1 MSNLRSLVAEAIGTA
16 LLVFLA
22 VGAAVMA
29 VAAKVGITG
38 TSPGTTVT
46 AAALAGGLVLLG
58 ILVSV
63 GPMSRTH
70 MSPAVT
76 LALLRRRR
84 MPVESAADAWIGQLL
99 GAVAAGAGLFWFI
112 PWLTQLD
119 GTSAR
124 SVTAQASRTLVFQD
138 VAIAAFLSVILLA
151 APLIGVGIAALIAR
165 PRRLVVNDA
174 GPRSTERAAAAVATA
189 TVAEPSLPDNTV
201 TPVHILAADGTPSP
215 PPFAPAPWPAPRT
228 PLPVPEPEPEA
239 VIEPTPVVLV
249 PEPVELVP
257 EPVIEPTPVV
267 VEPVVSAP
275 EPVVEPVV
283 VAPEPVV
290 EPVIAPTPA
299 VVPVPVVRTPEPE
312 PVIAPEPEPV
322 IEAERTL
329 EPAATMASASAS
341 AEPVDASSG
350 RSPLAFTPTEP
361 TRARAPQSRSTPPVT
376 RVASP
381 FPAAEAP
388 AARRRADPDAAR
400 VFAVRRDVPPPRGS
414 VVPAPTSSDGG
425 SGDEPAV
432 PRRRPAA
439 HDAPRREVPEAPEP
453 SRPKRKEPKRDAPK
467 KDARKKD
474 SKKDNAKKKDRKK
487 DKDRRK
493 HKDSAPSSRRPKPG
507 KPKHRTK
514 DRPAKSS
521 SSRVTVHVTVTDRE
535 VRGTTKHR

>member
-29 VAAKVGITG
+29 VAAKVGIVG

-46 AAALAGGLVLLG
+46 AAAMAGGLVLLG
-58 ILVSV
+58 IVVSV

-119 GTSAR
+119 GASAR
-124 SVTAQASRTLVFQD
+124 SVTVQASRTLVFQD

-165 PRRLVVNDA
+165 PRRLVVKDGA
-174 GPRSTERAAAAVATA
+174 SRSTERAAAPVATA

-215 PPFAPAPWPAPRT
+215 PPFAPAPWPAPRAT
-228 PLPVPEPEPEA
+228 LPVPEPEPEA
-239 VIEPTPVVLV
+239 SLEPVPVVDAEPVIEPAPVVLV
-249 PEPVELVP
+249 PEPVASEPVEPVALVPEPVASEPVPMVEVEPVIEPVPAVVPVPAVLTPLP
-257 EPVIEPTPVV
+257 EPVIEP
-267 VEPVVSAP
+267 EP
-275 EPVVEPVV
+275 EPVV
-283 VAPEPVV
+283 
-290 EPVIAPTPA
+290 
-299 VVPVPVVRTPEPE
+299 
-312 PVIAPEPEPV
+312 
-322 IEAERTL
+322 EAERTL
-329 EPAATMASASAS
+329 EPAATMATASSS

-381 FPAAEAP
+381 FQAAEAP
-388 AARRRADPDAAR
+388 AGRRRADPDAAR

-414 VVPAPTSSDGG
+414 VVPAAHSSDGG
-425 SGDEPAV
+425 PGDEQTRSRSARSDEPT
-432 PRRRPAA
+432 A
-439 HDAPRREVPEAPEP
+439 HDAPRREGPQAPEP
-453 SRPKRKEPKRDAPK
+453 SRPKRKDPKKDPK
-467 KDARKKD
+467 KDARKKH
-474 SKKDNAKKKDRKK
+474 SKKDAAKKKDK
-487 DKDRRK
+487 D
-493 HKDSAPSSRRPKPG
+493 
-507 KPKHRTK
+507 RTK

-535 VRGTTKHR
+535 VRRTTKRR

>member
-283 VAPEPVV
+283 SAPEPVV
-290 EPVIAPTPA
+290 EPVIEATPA
-299 VVPVPVVRTPEPE
+299 VVPVPLS
-312 PVIAPEPEPV
+312 APELSPSSSRGEPV

-329 EPAATMASASAS
+329 EPR
-341 AEPVDASSG
+341 PRGVGVRVG
-350 RSPLAFTPTEP
+350 R
-361 TRARAPQSRSTPPVT
+361 
-376 RVASP
+376 
-381 FPAAEAP
+381 
-388 AARRRADPDAAR
+388 ARRRVVGPVASGLHSDRAHPRTCAPVPLDAAGDAGGESLPR
-400 VFAVRRDVPPPRGS
+400 SRGPGRPTTGRSRRGPRVRR
-414 VVPAPTSSDGG
+414 
-425 SGDEPAV
+425 
-432 PRRRPAA
+432 
-439 HDAPRREVPEAPEP
+439 APRRAAAPGI
-453 SRPKRKEPKRDAPK
+453 
-467 KDARKKD
+467 
-474 SKKDNAKKKDRKK
+474 
-487 DKDRRK
+487 
-493 HKDSAPSSRRPKPG
+493 RRPC
-507 KPKHRTK
+507 
-514 DRPAKSS
+514 
-521 SSRVTVHVTVTDRE
+521 TDVLRRW
-535 VRGTTKHR
+535 VRR

>member
-165 PRRLVVNDA
+165 PRRLVVKDA
-174 GPRSTERAAAAVATA
+174 GPRATERAAAAVATA

-201 TPVHILAADGTPSP
+201 TPGHILAADGTASP

-283 VAPEPVV
+283 SAPEPVV
-290 EPVIAPTPA
+290 EPVIAPSPA
-299 VVPVPVVRTPEPE
+299 VVPVPVVRAPEPE
-312 PVIAPEPEPV
+312 PVIEPEPEPL

-467 KDARKKD
+467 KDARKK
-474 SKKDNAKKKDRKK
+474 KDRKK